1 MKKSII
7 CAAIGLLGLSFG
19 SAAIAQTMT
28 KEAYK
33 VAKTVTANDYKAA
46 KANCKL
52 LKANAKDVCMAE
64 AKGKENIALAELA
77 RMNMPSQ
84 KTRYDVRMATAQ
96 AIYSVSNELCDEQAG
111 NAKDVCVKTAKAVRV
126 RARADAKTELAVV
139 DASKAY
145 LTSTVA
151 EREQAS
157 KKVAEVRSDGAADK
171 RTADYKVA
179 VEKCDALA
187 GAVKDQCV
195 AEAKMRFGK

>member
-7 CAAIGLLGLSFG
+7 CAAVGLLSLGFAGASV
-19 SAAIAQTMT
+19 AQTMT

-64 AKGKENIALAELA
+64 AKGKENVALAELA

-84 KTRYDVRMATAQ
+84 QTRYDVRMAAAQ
-96 AIYSVSNELCDEQAG
+96 AIYSVSSELCDEQAG
-111 NAKDVCVKTAKAVRV
+111 NAKDVCMQKAKAVRV
-126 RARADAKTELAVV
+126 SARADAKTELAIV
-139 DASKAY
+139 DESKAY
-145 LTSTVA
+145 ATSTA
-151 EREQAS
+151 TERDQAS
-157 KKVAEVRSDGAADK
+157 KKVAEVRADGAADK
-171 RTADYKVA
+171 RTAEYKVA

-187 GAVKDQCV
+187 GTVKDQCV
-195 AEAKMRFGK
+195 AEAKTRFGK